1 MFEQNKSFEVS
12 KKFFEKLEEKLNKL
26 NPTFN
31 GYYNL
36 FNNHREQ
43 GLQLVLYADNNVE
56 NDLCIWSCMRRDSDQ
71 IMVVIA
77 DRNCSDLNSKFDHKA
92 LRCAKYFNYDD
103 YNSATDYALKVIKI
117 NYPKHLNFNYN
128 YKFNCNRSLSDL
140 EKIIVDAENLDYEDY
155 HDLATFEEDN
165 YFCDLI
171 IIEGKVGLRY
181 SKFLDEYHD
190 EYENMH
196 FEEFNPDLSSD
207 VTLML
212 GMKQKLKDFVDA
224 EIEYEVT
231 IGI

>member
-1 MFEQNKSFEVS
+1 
-12 KKFFEKLEEKLNKL
+12 
-26 NPTFN
+26 
-31 GYYNL
+31 
-36 FNNHREQ
+36 
-43 GLQLVLYADNNVE
+43 
-56 NDLCIWSCMRRDSDQ
+56 
-71 IMVVIA
+71 MVVVG
-77 DRNCSDLNSKFDHKA
+77 DRSCSNTNNMFDDKA
-92 LRCAKYFNYDD
+92 YKCARYFRCDD
-103 YNSATDYALKVIKI
+103 YNSATDYALKVLKM
-117 NYPKHLNFNYN
+117 NYPKYLNPNYN

-140 EKIIVDAENLDYEDY
+140 EKIITDAENLDYEDY

-224 EIEYEVT
+224 ELEYEVT
-231 IGI
+231 ISI